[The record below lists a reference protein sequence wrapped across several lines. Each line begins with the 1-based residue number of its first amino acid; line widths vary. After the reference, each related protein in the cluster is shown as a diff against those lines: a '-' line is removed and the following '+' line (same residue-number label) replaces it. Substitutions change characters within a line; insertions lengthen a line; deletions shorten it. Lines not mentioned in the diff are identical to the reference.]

1 MMMHLEEDVR
11 VRGEYDV
18 IVAGGGVAGVA
29 AAVAAARLGK
39 KVLLLEKSM
48 KLGGLA
54 TLGLINYFVPMCN
67 GRGKQIIFGMAQEL
81 VELSIRY
88 GYGEIPP
95 EFVNGQIP
103 ADKLAAYES
112 AGEKPPRYAIRY
124 SAEIFALAL
133 TEWVRDAGVDL
144 RFDSVVSRPVMDG
157 QRIRGV
163 VVEDKSGREYFGAK
177 MFIDVTGD
185 GDLMARAGVPTVT
198 RGNFHT
204 FLGFQVTLD
213 TCRRALEKQDIQFAH
228 CGIAGGGINLY
239 GDHQPTDIPLYDG
252 TSADEV
258 NRYLIANQLE
268 MLAKLKQSDRLT
280 RDVVTLPGMAQF
292 RTTRRIDGDYVLQ
305 ESDTYRHFADSVGA
319 VNDFDRRDYLYEIP
333 YRTMVRTGWDNL
345 ITAGRSAAGDGY
357 AWDVLRVIPPAIISG
372 QAAGIACAQAIDSG
386 KAIWDVDVPAL
397 QSELARENVVIHFD
411 DTDIPAHSDAT
422 VEHND

>member
-133 TEWVRDAGVDL
+133 TEWVRDAGVEL

-157 QRIRGV
+157 QQIRGV

-177 MFIDVTGD
+177 MFVDVTGD

-204 FLGFQVTLD
+204 FRKIDVGD
-213 TCRRALEKQDIQFAH
+213 AFAH
-228 CGIAGGGINLY
+228 
-239 GDHQPTDIPLYDG
+239 HSRTF
-252 TSADEV
+252 
-258 NRYLIANQLE
+258 LIAVRHDF
-268 MLAKLKQSDRLT
+268 KRLGNAT
-280 RDVVTLPGMAQF
+280 PQT
-292 RTTRRIDGDYVLQ
+292 
-305 ESDTYRHFADSVGA
+305 VG
-319 VNDFDRRDYLYEIP
+319 
-333 YRTMVRTGWDNL
+333 G
-345 ITAGRSAAGDGY
+345 
-357 AWDVLRVIPPAIISG
+357 
-372 QAAGIACAQAIDSG
+372 
-386 KAIWDVDVPAL
+386 
-397 QSELARENVVIHFD
+397 
-411 DTDIPAHSDAT
+411 
-422 VEHND
+422 